1 MAKDP
6 ALLRIPPEI
15 RIMIY
20 EYLLDT
26 GGSQRLAIRNKQEP
40 IGPQGGGRRRTQRS
54 VYHVIERALGKRS
67 RETTYVLEGDV
78 QICTAI
84 LAVNQKMREE
94 ASHVLYAK
102 HAFHFGDDIEA
113 VAPFMADRTLATMA
127 LVQDI
132 TIHKRGPMMPIESD
146 SQSWAST
153 CRLLRTLPSLRTL
166 RLVIEGGRPP
176 GQWDGPQELSVSDL
190 RLLYSTRHE
199 CLQWVR
205 ELAEVR
211 AIGELE
217 ISANMRYL
225 PEPKTSAT
233 LIFAAFSASIETS
246 LVEFL
251 RSDIGI
257 PTRVAPRP
265 EARQSN

>member
-146 SQSWAST
+146 SQTWAST

-217 ISANMRYL
+217 ISANRDTCQS
-225 PEPKTSAT
+225 PK
-233 LIFAAFSASIETS
+233 
-246 LVEFL
+246 
-251 RSDIGI
+251 
-257 PTRVAPRP
+257 PRP
-265 EARQSN
+265 R